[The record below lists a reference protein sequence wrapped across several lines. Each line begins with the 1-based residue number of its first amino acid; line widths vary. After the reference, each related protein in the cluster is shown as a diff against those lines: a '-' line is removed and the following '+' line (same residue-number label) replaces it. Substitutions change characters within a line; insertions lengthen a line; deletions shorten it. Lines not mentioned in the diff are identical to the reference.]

1 MNFIFISFVS
11 FDIVCESELSVPGND
26 STRIEGHITN
36 TIKGNANTIKHAE
49 SEKHVLSVLFYY
61 SNLF

>member
-1 MNFIFISFVS
+1 M
-11 FDIVCESELSVPGND
+11 PGND

-36 TIKGNANTIKHAE
+36 AIKGNANTIKHAE